1 MNPFDSA
8 VMTFVQSGFH
18 NPITDT
24 IFPAVTYLGES
35 GIFWILLSLLIIALG
50 RKNGWRTTGCLML
63 AAMLLGLLLGEIALK
78 NIICRPRPVQEMPE
92 ISLLIPPPSGYS
104 FPSGHSCASFAAA
117 TIIFL
122 KDKRPGTAALALAA
136 LIAFSRVFLFVHYPT
151 DVLAGSLL
159 GVLCALAAAYGYRRL
174 FQKKAP

>member
-24 IFPAVTYLGES
+24 VFPAVTYLGES

-78 NIICRPRPVQEMPE
+78 NIICRPRPFQEMPE

>member
-18 NPITDT
+18 NPITDAV
-24 IFPAVTYLGES
+24 FPAVTYLGES

-78 NIICRPRPVQEMPE
+78 NIICRPRPFQEMPE

-122 KDKRPGTAALALAA
+122 KDKRPGAAALALAA

-159 GVLCALAAAYGYRRL
+159 GVLCALAAAYGHRRL
-174 FQKKAP
+174 FQRKAS

>member
-18 NPITDT
+18 NPVTDAV
-24 IFPAVTYLGES
+24 FPAVTYLGES
-35 GIFWILLSLLIIALG
+35 GIFWILLSLLIIAMG

-78 NIICRPRPVQEMPE
+78 NIICRPRPFQEMPE

>member
-18 NPITDT
+18 NPVTDAV
-24 IFPAVTYLGES
+24 FPAVTYLGES

-78 NIICRPRPVQEMPE
+78 NIICRPRPFQEMPE

>member
-18 NPITDT
+18 NPVTDAV
-24 IFPAVTYLGES
+24 FPAVTYLGES
-35 GIFWILLSLLIIALG
+35 GIFWILLSLLIIAMG

-78 NIICRPRPVQEMPE
+78 NIICRPRPSQEMPE
-92 ISLLIPPPSGYS
+92 RSRLIPPPSGDACPAGQS
-104 FPSGHSCASFAAA
+104 SASFAAA

>member
-18 NPITDT
+18 NPVTDT

-78 NIICRPRPVQEMPE
+78 NIICRPRPFQEMPE

-136 LIAFSRVFLFVHYPT
+136 LIDFSRVFLFVHYPT

>member
-18 NPITDT
+18 NPITDAV
-24 IFPAVTYLGES
+24 FPAVTYLGES

-50 RKNGWRTTGCLML
+50 RKNGWRTIGCLML

-78 NIICRPRPVQEMPE
+78 NIICRPRPFQEMPE

-117 TIIFL
+117 TTIFL

-136 LIAFSRVFLFVHYPT
+136 LIAFSRVVLFVHYPT

>member
-24 IFPAVTYLGES
+24 VFPAVTYLGES

-78 NIICRPRPVQEMPE
+78 NIICRPRPFQEMPE

-174 FQKKAP
+174 FQRKAP

>member
-78 NIICRPRPVQEMPE
+78 NIICRPRPFQEMPE

>member
-8 VMTFVQSGFH
+8 VMTFVQSSFH
-18 NPITDT
+18 GPITDAV
-24 IFPAVTYLGES
+24 FPAVTCLGES

-50 RKNGWRTTGCLML
+50 RKNGWRATGCLML

-78 NIICRPRPVQEMPE
+78 NIICRPRPFQDMPG
-92 ISLLIPPPSGYS
+92 IPLLIPPPSGYS

-122 KDKRPGTAALALAA
+122 KDRRPGAAALALAA

-174 FQKKAP
+174 FQRKAP

>member
-18 NPITDT
+18 NPVTDT
-24 IFPAVTYLGES
+24 VFPAVTYLGES
-35 GIFWILLSLLIIALG
+35 GIFWILLSLLIIAMG

-78 NIICRPRPVQEMPE
+78 NIICRPRPFQEMPE

-174 FQKKAP
+174 FQRKAP

>member
-24 IFPAVTYLGES
+24 VFPAVTYLGES

-78 NIICRPRPVQEMPE
+78 NIICRPRPFQEMPE
-92 ISLLIPPPSGYS
+92 ISLLIPPPSSYS

>member
-18 NPITDT
+18 NPVTDT

-78 NIICRPRPVQEMPE
+78 NIICRPRPFQEMPE

>member
-18 NPITDT
+18 NPVTDAV
-24 IFPAVTYLGES
+24 FPAVTYLGES
-35 GIFWILLSLLIIALG
+35 GIFWILLSLLIIAMG
-50 RKNGWRTTGCLML
+50 RKNGWRTTGCLM
-63 AAMLLGLLLGEIALK
+63 LGLLLGEIALK
-78 NIICRPRPVQEMPE
+78 NIICRPRPFQEMPE

>member
-18 NPITDT
+18 NPVTDT
-24 IFPAVTYLGES
+24 VFPAVTYLGES
-35 GIFWILLSLLIIALG
+35 GIFWILLSLLIIAMG

-78 NIICRPRPVQEMPE
+78 NIICRPRPFQEMPE

>member
-18 NPITDT
+18 NPVTDAV
-24 IFPAVTYLGES
+24 FPAVTCLGES

-78 NIICRPRPVQEMPE
+78 NIICRPRPFQEMPE

>member
-18 NPITDT
+18 KPVTDT

-78 NIICRPRPVQEMPE
+78 NIICRPRPFQEMPE

>member
-24 IFPAVTYLGES
+24 VFPAVTYLGES

-50 RKNGWRTTGCLML
+50 RKNGWRTTGCFML

-78 NIICRPRPVQEMPE
+78 NIICRPRPFQEMPE

>member
-18 NPITDT
+18 NPVTDT

-78 NIICRPRPVQEMPE
+78 NIICRPRPFQEMPE

-136 LIAFSRVFLFVHYPT
+136 LIAFSRVFLFVHDPT